1 MISKIIEKE
10 GNKFIE
16 IDGEQFVPAA
26 FRSFRPMPANVSQF
40 YNAGV
45 RLFQMIV
52 GGITNGLG
60 TKYSLY

>member
-26 FRSFRPMPANVSQF
+26 FRSFRPMPANV
-40 YNAGV
+40 
-45 RLFQMIV
+45 
-52 GGITNGLG
+52 
-60 TKYSLY
+60 